1 MRLSGKV
8 ALVTGA
14 AGGIGAAIVAR
25 FRAEGAHVLATDRAE
40 APGLLSLDVTDAAQW
55 RALAA
60 QHVAPFGR
68 LDILVHNAGI
78 SGFTPFADL
87 TPERWQAFL
96 DVHATAVLTGTQV
109 LRPLLEAAPSA
120 SIVAIGS
127 TLALRPAAPLPAY
140 AAAKAAQRNLVKAIA
155 LDFAARG
162 LPVRANLVHPGSTE
176 TPMMAANL
184 AGDPEG
190 RARRMA
196 AHPLARAL
204 GRLVA
209 PEDVANAVLF
219 LASDESR
226 FVTGIDLPVDGGAT
240 I

>member
-25 FRAEGAHVLATDRAE
+25 FRAEGAHVLATDRAA
-40 APGLLSLDVTDAAQW
+40 APGVLPLDVTEAAQW
-55 RALAA
+55 QALAA
-60 QHVAPFGR
+60 QHVAPHGR

-78 SGFTPFADL
+78 SGFTPFAEL
-87 TPERWQAFL
+87 APEPWQAFL
-96 DVHATAVLTGTQV
+96 DVHATAVLIGTQA
-109 LRPLLEAAPSA
+109 LLPFLEAAPAA

-140 AAAKAAQRNLVKAIA
+140 TAAKAAQRNLMKAMA

-162 LPVRANLVHPGSTE
+162 LPIRANLVHPGSTE

-184 AGDPEG
+184 EGDPQG
-190 RARRMA
+190 RARRLA

-204 GRLVA
+204 GRLVS
-209 PEDVANAVLF
+209 PEDVASAVLF

-226 FVTGIDLPVDGGAT
+226 YVTGIDLPVDGGAT

>member
-1 MRLSGKV
+1 MRLAGKV

-25 FRAEGAHVLATDRAE
+25 FRAEGAHVLATDRVE
-40 APGLLSLDVTDAAQW
+40 TPGTLPLDVTERAQW
-55 RALAA
+55 DALAA
-60 QHVAPFGR
+60 QHVAPHGR
-68 LDILVHNAGI
+68 LDVLVHNAGI
-78 SGFTPFADL
+78 SGLTPLADL
-87 TPERWQAFL
+87 SPERWQAFL
-96 DVHATAVLTGTQV
+96 AVHATAVLMGTQV
-109 LRPLLEAAPSA
+109 LRPFLEAAPSA
-120 SIVAIGS
+120 AIVAVGS
-127 TLALRPAAPLPAY
+127 TLALRPAAPLAAY
-140 AAAKAAQRNLVKAIA
+140 AAAKAAQRNLIKAMA

-162 LPVRANLVHPGSTE
+162 LPIRANLVHPGSTE
-176 TPMMAANL
+176 TAMMAANL
-184 AGDPEG
+184 AGDPDG

-209 PEDVANAVLF
+209 PEDVASAVLF